1 MPKMP
6 VTLIRGDATDNKTDY
21 RDALPVNMTAV
32 MRPILGAQGYML
44 SHSGL
49 TLFADGVG
57 TDRGG
62 MWNEEQGIHFRVS
75 GEELIQVNPDGSAVS
90 LGAISGSQRAS
101 MAYSNNS
108 QAIVA
113 DGKLWLYDG
122 ALNQITDPDLGSPI
136 DICWIDQYYFMT
148 DGENLFHTDILDE
161 TQIDPLQFSTANFSP
176 DPTLG
181 VAKTT
186 DNQVIVFGRYS
197 TEWFV
202 NRATPNFAF
211 QRLTGK
217 SVKSGIVGTHC
228 KTELEGRFY
237 VMGGAK
243 YESVSIHVVSGGQY
257 QSIASREVDKLISKY
272 SEDQLSPS
280 IMETRVED
288 RDKFIIIHLPE
299 ETLIFNLS
307 LAEKSGHELA
317 WSIIKSDIVGGTPW
331 RGVNGVFDPR
341 TGWIYGDKQN
351 ANIGLLDGSVSTQYG
366 DAVEQILYTPLINL
380 ETMSIDQIEVDSIPG
395 HQVNADNV
403 TVAISITYDGLTYG
417 KEWWADYGQIH
428 SYDQRFIANRL
439 GYVRENIGFKF
450 RCASPE
456 RLAFS
461 LMTVTYG

>member
-1 MPKMP
+1 
-6 VTLIRGDATDNKTDY
+6 
-21 RDALPVNMTAV
+21 
-32 MRPILGAQGYML
+32 
-44 SHSGL
+44 
-49 TLFADGVG
+49 
-57 TDRGG
+57 

-366 DAVEQILYTPLINL
+366 DAVEQILYTPN
-380 ETMSIDQIEVDSIPG
+380 
-395 HQVNADNV
+395 
-403 TVAISITYDGLTYG
+403 
-417 KEWWADYGQIH
+417 
-428 SYDQRFIANRL
+428 
-439 GYVRENIGFKF
+439 
-450 RCASPE
+450 
-456 RLAFS
+456 
-461 LMTVTYG
+461 